1 MIRDWVSEGEFL
13 IHTLLLTRMGSEVFR
28 TRHVILKKMQC
39 TSVKNAY
46 TFCLLKTIMRLSF
59 AFVANLG
66 Y

>member
-13 IHTLLLTRMGSEVFR
+13 IYTLLLTRMGSEVYK

-46 TFCLLKTIMRLSF
+46 TFCFLKTTMRLSF

>member
-13 IHTLLLTRMGSEVFR
+13 IYTLLLTRMGSEVYK

-39 TSVKNAY
+39 TSVKNVY
-46 TFCLLKTIMRLSF
+46 TFCLLKTTMRLSF